1 MSPSIL
7 LPLDGNP
14 DAAPAIAHCMHLA
27 RAQSATVVA
36 LYLQPYDDLS
46 SPAASAVRDGDV
58 LRTVAAVAAAI
69 GVPCVALTRAAA
81 SPYAEIIA
89 AARERQCD
97 LVYLGAMK
105 DQPTGA
111 QVAALQQAGLG
122 LAPAALAPA
131 AKKSG

>member
-36 LYLQPYDDLS
+36 LYLQPYAEPSTPGPDSD
-46 SPAASAVRDGDV
+46 A

-69 GVPCVALTRAAA
+69 GVPCVALTRGAA

-122 LAPAALAPA
+122 LAPAPR
-131 AKKSG
+131 KSG